1 MKRISLLLLCFI
13 ILMFLSSCAAKTN
26 PLHKAEPTPVP
37 GLPMD
42 LHAASA
48 PQDRANRQEVTLFYR
63 YQQTGLL
70 AGETRSIMV
79 PLDESIELTTVR
91 ELLAGPQAS
100 HTELTRLFPHS
111 TSVTG
116 VTASG
121 DTLLITLTESVESDG
136 IPANWEEDSVW
147 RKEGPLRRKL
157 IMQSLVAT
165 MTENFPYSYIQVF
178 ITRDPSTGISTRL
191 DSSYFLDGRSG
202 PEERLTRDESL
213 LLNMHNTADM
223 LLSAWQERDYPLL
236 YQFTTDHAGEAKPAY
251 EEFVTQL
258 SECAAVVS
266 YTSGSGHS
274 AQDSSMATVTVKLE
288 CMIDGQTRLHPAY
301 PLRLVRNGG
310 VWKIAY
316 SDLKRLML
324 QQE

>member
-1 MKRISLLLLCFI
+1 MKRIFLLLLCCSF
-13 ILMFLSSCAAKTN
+13 LMLLTACAAVTN

-37 GLPMD
+37 GLPME

-48 PQDRANRQEVTLFYR
+48 PEDRANRQEITLFYR

-70 AGETRSIMV
+70 ASETRSILV

-100 HTELTRLFPHS
+100 HTELTRLFPHG

-121 DTLLITLTESVESDG
+121 DTLLITLTEGVENDG
-136 IPANWEEDSVW
+136 IPDNWKEDPVW
-147 RKEGPLRRKL
+147 RTEGPLRRKL
-157 IMQSLVAT
+157 VMQSLVAT

-178 ITRDPSTGISTRL
+178 FTRDPASGISTRL

-202 PEERLTRDESL
+202 PEERLTRDETL
-213 LLNMHNTADM
+213 LLNMHNTADV
-223 LLSAWQERDYPLL
+223 LLSAWQERDYSLL
-236 YQFTTDHAGEAKPAY
+236 YQFTADQASDPRPTYD
-251 EEFVTQL
+251 EFVRQL
-258 SECAAVVS
+258 NECASVVS
-266 YTSGSGHS
+266 FRSGSGHS
-274 AQDSSMATVTVKLE
+274 AQSSSQATVTVELE
-288 CMIDGQTRLHPAY
+288 YRIDGQTGLHPAY
-301 PLRLVRNGG
+301 PLRLVRSGG
-310 VWKIAY
+310 VWKVAFT
-316 SDLKRLML
+316 DLKRLML